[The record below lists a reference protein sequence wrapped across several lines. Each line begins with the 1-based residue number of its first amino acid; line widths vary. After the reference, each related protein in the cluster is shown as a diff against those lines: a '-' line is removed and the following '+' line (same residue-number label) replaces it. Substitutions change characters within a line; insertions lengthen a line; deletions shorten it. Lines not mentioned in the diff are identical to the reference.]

1 MKDGTDGPNGV
12 YAYSTTNV
20 FPNLTFNSEGYFID
34 VVFNT
39 TTGPDITPPAVKS
52 VSPFAGASGVFT
64 NTNVTVTFNEA
75 VNSTTINTSTI
86 LLRDSSSNTV
96 PATVTYN
103 ASTNTATLTP
113 TSTLPYSSAFT
124 GVVKA
129 GVKDIAGNA
138 TTSDYTWS
146 FTTSAPPPPP
156 PTQGPGGPVLVVTSA
171 SNPFSTYYLEIL
183 RTEGA

>member
-1 MKDGTDGPNGV
+1 M
-12 YAYSTTNV
+12 
-20 FPNLTFNSEGYFID
+20 
-34 VVFNT
+34 
-39 TTGPDITPPAVKS
+39 
-52 VSPFAGASGVFT
+52 FT
-64 NTNVTVTFNEA
+64 NTSVIVTFNEA
-75 VNSTTINTSTI
+75 VDSTTINTNTI

-96 PATVTYN
+96 PASVTYN
-103 ASTNTATLTP
+103 ASTKTATLTP

-138 TTSDYTWS
+138 TTTDYTWS

-156 PTQGPGGPVLVVTSA
+156 PTQGPGGPVLVVTS

-183 RTEGA
+183 RTEGQRVRDRRPLDGHEHDVERV